1 MFDVVAV
8 AAGRNSTVIKDEK
21 SKDVGSWLR
30 DKAKAVEHLAAD
42 MTVPEQSA
50 RWRLW
55 PKSTAAWP
63 NEGRPDQRG
72 KSHKADSYPKWKG

>member
-30 DKAKAVEHLAAD
+30 NPSQAGH
-42 MTVPEQSA
+42 
-50 RWRLW
+50 
-55 PKSTAAWP
+55 
-63 NEGRPDQRG
+63 
-72 KSHKADSYPKWKG
+72 

>member
-8 AAGRNSTVIKDEK
+8 AAGRNSTVIMDEK

-42 MTVPEQSA
+42 MTVPEAKRQ
-50 RWRLW
+50 
-55 PKSTAAWP
+55 T
-63 NEGRPDQRG
+63 GRGPHLRC
-72 KSHKADSYPKWKG
+72 P

>member
-42 MTVPEQSA
+42 MTVPEAKRQMEVMAEIYRRMADRRAARSA
-50 RWRLW
+50 RK
-55 PKSTAAWP
+55 KS
-63 NEGRPDQRG
+63 Q
-72 KSHKADSYPKWKG
+72 S